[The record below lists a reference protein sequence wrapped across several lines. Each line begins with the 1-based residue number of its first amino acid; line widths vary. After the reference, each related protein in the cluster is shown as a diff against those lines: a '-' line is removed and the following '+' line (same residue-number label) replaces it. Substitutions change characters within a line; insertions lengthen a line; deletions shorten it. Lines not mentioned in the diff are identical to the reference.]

1 MSRTAIKVL
10 FLTEHIRISLY
21 LDQNSPLVVV
31 NEVSTPFQWVIL
43 KFSSGFRC
51 SAAGGRSFQKSSQLS
66 QLHTPQLRAPE
77 KTELGSRWMFHILQ
91 WPRPFLPSDRVT
103 NSMKRYRCTWLDFAD
118 LETHQDANDLIQT
131 FETYLIQLPQSYLW

>member
-31 NEVSTPFQWVIL
+31 NEVSTPFQRVTL

-91 WPRPFLPSDRVT
+91 
-103 NSMKRYRCTWLDFAD
+103 
-118 LETHQDANDLIQT
+118 
-131 FETYLIQLPQSYLW
+131 

>member
-31 NEVSTPFQWVIL
+31 NEVSTPFQWVSL

-51 SAAGGRSFQKSSQLS
+51 STAGGRNFEKSSQLS
-66 QLHTPQLRAPE
+66 QLHTAQLWAPE
-77 KTELGSRWMFHILQ
+77 KIELGSCWMFYILQ

-103 NSMKRYRCTWLDFAD
+103 NSMKRYRCTWLDFAE
-118 LETHQDANDLIQT
+118 LETHQDANDWIQM
-131 FETYLIQLPQSYLW
+131 FETYLIQSPKSNLW